1 MGQSRPLFV
10 YFCYFLETI
19 SIIQIEKKRRW
30 CAWDSNLQPHDGRR
44 RLYHGAMSAALNL
57 FSLAGPK
64 VGKIATSQLD
74 VTIDAGAELGNS
86 SKVKE
91 ITEKGSREQ
100 TARERERERG
110 SDREMTHT
118 QRRRETNGK
127 E

>member
-10 YFCYFLETI
+10 YFCYFLEKI

-30 CAWDSNLQPHDGRR
+30 CAWDSNPQPHDGRR

-100 TARERERERG
+100 TAREREREREVQIE
-110 SDREMTHT
+110 R
-118 QRRRETNGK
+118 
-127 E
+127 

>member
-1 MGQSRPLFV
+1 
-10 YFCYFLETI
+10 
-19 SIIQIEKKRRW
+19 
-30 CAWDSNLQPHDGRR
+30 
-44 RLYHGAMSAALNL
+44 MSAALNL

>member
-1 MGQSRPLFV
+1 
-10 YFCYFLETI
+10 
-19 SIIQIEKKRRW
+19 
-30 CAWDSNLQPHDGRR
+30 
-44 RLYHGAMSAALNL
+44 MSAALNL

-100 TARERERERG
+100 TARERERERERG